1 MGDRY
6 GGRSDA
12 NILDCQFYL
21 PANPDRHLALDI
33 NHADRPGDVQLGISQ
48 FGGVLNS
55 FTRATLERL
64 ALQYPKY
71 RLMAG
76 LNGDRQHPSSPGFYQ
91 RFTAQWVFYNHHLGP
106 GPPFFPVCLDGVE
119 CAQANPNFKIIRNFL
134 LARLI
139 GVRNGRPA

>member
-1 MGDRY
+1 MGDRA
-6 GGRSDA
+6 GGRGDA

-21 PANPDRHLALDI
+21 PANPDLHLAVDI
-33 NHADRPGDVQLGISQ
+33 NYPDRPGDVLLGIAQ

-71 RLMAG
+71 RHLAG

-91 RFTAQWVFYNHHLGP
+91 RFITQWVFYYYHLGP
-106 GPPFFPVCLDGVE
+106 RPPFFPVCVDGVE
-119 CAQANPNFKIIRNFL
+119 CAQANTYFQIIRNFL
-134 LARLI
+134 IARFS
-139 GVRNGRPA
+139 GV